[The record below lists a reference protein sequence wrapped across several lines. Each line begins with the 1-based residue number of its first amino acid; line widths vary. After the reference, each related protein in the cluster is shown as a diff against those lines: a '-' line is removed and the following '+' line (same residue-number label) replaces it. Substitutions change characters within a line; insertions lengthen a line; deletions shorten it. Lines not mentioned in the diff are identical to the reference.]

1 MTPQEALHK
10 LINLYRSKSGED
22 GNFKNFINLPE
33 NKKEIGELTKIIIQD
48 ATQATEFAL
57 YCNERWIEA
66 EEIIKTNPK
75 MASRYFW
82 RLDRKFLKRW
92 EEAEP
97 YILKGSANSVWD
109 YFQCCIRIGSSCFPE
124 NIWKDAEP
132 VFSKKMSIFHQYV
145 IEAKKT
151 NELYEQKILNDPDNK
166 FKPKYIYD
174 YSSKV
179 LKSRWKEAEHI
190 ILKNPDYAA
199 KYCTK
204 FKLPVPEEIHNQI
217 IAEVAL
223 TNKNSSFRKKFLED
237 QTKRKARFLEYLKEL
252 IENKSINKDTTVEQL
267 INNG

>member
-1 MTPQEALHK
+1 MTPQEAYFKIVK
-10 LINLYRSKSGED
+10 LYNENKDYSFESFGYFINKSG
-22 GNFKNFINLPE
+22 N
-33 NKKEIGELTKIIIQD
+33 KEIDGLKEIIIQD

-109 YFQCCIRIGSSCFPE
+109 YFQSCIRISSSCFPE

-252 IENKSINKDTTVEQL
+252 IENKSITQDTTVAQL